1 MYASLGIVGF
11 VAGCGLYLCFRKSF
25 DDLPVI
31 AGQEA
36 ATIELEVTGVAEHG
50 GKLAIKEERWR
61 K

>member
-11 VAGCGLYLCFRKSF
+11 VAGCGLYLCFRNSF

-36 ATIELEVTGVAEHG
+36 ATIELEVTGVAEHR
-50 GKLAIKEERWR
+50 GKLAIEEERWR

>member
-11 VAGCGLYLCFRKSF
+11 VSGCGLYLCFRNSF
-25 DDLPVI
+25 DDVPVI

-36 ATIELEVTGVAEHG
+36 ANIELDVAGVAEHG
-50 GKLAIKEERWR
+50 GKLAVEEDRWR

>member
-36 ATIELEVTGVAEHG
+36 ATLELDVTGVAEHG
-50 GKLAIKEERWR
+50 G
-61 K
+61 